1 MAERW
6 SGVRRAFWVFAGA
19 RKVRTGTHAG
29 HLDLDDLGEGLE
41 ARVRPGWFGYSVA
54 WLCFILAFWAFIG
67 GMVIVPA
74 LLARQLPRGDVLMFW
89 VPFWAFCGLLICYVS
104 GDYVVR
110 ETLIVA
116 GGKLTLK
123 RNYLVFALSASFRAE
138 EVRDLRAVGPGNGRV
153 EIEVGDGTHRLRTR
167 LAERDARKLVEEL
180 RRHLSG

>member
-1 MAERW
+1 LAERW

-19 RKVRTGTHAG
+19 RQRPSPPVG
-29 HLDLDDLGEGLE
+29 HLDLDDRGEGLE
-41 ARVRPGWFGYSVA
+41 ARARPGGFGYSVA
-54 WLCFILAFWAFIG
+54 WLCFILAFWGFIG
-67 GMVIVPA
+67 AFTLPSVFYGQELSRDYLLWA
-74 LLARQLPRGDVLMFW
+74 LIWIAMG
-89 VPFWAFCGLLICYVS
+89 ALICYVS

-110 ETLIVA
+110 ETLVVA
-116 GGKLTLK
+116 GGKLTLE

-153 EIEVGDGTHRLRTR
+153 EIEVGGGTHRLRTR

>member
-1 MAERW
+1 LAERW

-19 RKVRTGTHAG
+19 REVRTGHVG
-29 HLDLDDLGEGLE
+29 HLDLDDRGEGLE
-41 ARVRPGWFGYSVA
+41 ARVWPGWFGPSVA
-54 WLCFILAFWAFIG
+54 WLCFILAFWGFIG
-67 GMVIVPA
+67 AFTLPSVFYGQELSRDY
-74 LLARQLPRGDVLMFW
+74 LL
-89 VPFWAFCGLLICYVS
+89 WASIWIAMGAFICYVS

-153 EIEVGDGTHRLRTR
+153 EIKVGDGTHRLRTR

>member
-1 MAERW
+1 LAERW

-19 RKVRTGTHAG
+19 RQRPGPPVG
-29 HLDLDDLGEGLE
+29 HLDLDDRGEGLE
-41 ARVRPGWFGYSVA
+41 ARARPGGFGYSVA
-54 WLCFILAFWAFIG
+54 WLCFILAFWGFIG
-67 GMVIVPA
+67 AFTLPSVFYGQELSRDYLLWA
-74 LLARQLPRGDVLMFW
+74 LIWIAMG
-89 VPFWAFCGLLICYVS
+89 ALICYVS

-110 ETLIVA
+110 ETLVVA

-138 EVRDLRAVGPGNGRV
+138 KVRDLRAVGPGNGRV
-153 EIEVGDGTHRLRTR
+153 EIEVGGGTHRLRTR

>member
-1 MAERW
+1 
-6 SGVRRAFWVFAGA
+6 VFAGA
-19 RKVRTGTHAG
+19 RERPVAHVG

-41 ARVRPGWFGYSVA
+41 ARARPGWFGPSVA
-54 WLCFILAFWAFIG
+54 WLCFILAFWGFIG
-67 GMVIVPA
+67 AFTLPSVFYGQEVSRDYLLWA
-74 LLARQLPRGDVLMFW
+74 LIWIAMG
-89 VPFWAFCGLLICYVS
+89 AFICYVS

-138 EVRDLRAVGPGNGRV
+138 EVQDLRAVGPGNGTV
-153 EIEVGDGTHRLRTR
+153 EFEVGGGTHRLRAR
-167 LAERDARKLVEEL
+167 LEEGDARKLVGEL

>member
-19 RKVRTGTHAG
+19 RRAPPVG
-29 HLDLDDLGEGLE
+29 HLDLDDRGEDLK
-41 ARVRPGWFGYSVA
+41 ARVRPVWFGPSVA
-54 WLCFILAFWAFIG
+54 WLCCILAFWAFIG
-67 GMVIVPA
+67 GMFIVPA
-74 LLARQLPRGDVLMFW
+74 LLARQLPRGEVLMFW

-110 ETLIVA
+110 ETLVVA

-123 RNYLVFALSASFRAE
+123 RNYLLFALSASFRAE
-138 EVRDLRAVGPGNGRV
+138 EVRDLRAVGPGNGTV
-153 EIEVGDGTHRLRTR
+153 EFEVEGGTHRLRAR
-167 LAERDARKLVEEL
+167 LEERDARKLVGEL